1 MARAIRD
8 PNRVT
13 GIIVASSAGDE
24 AEVQLWGDPT
34 THRLLVDASASLVPA
49 TSGGWLIA
57 RDIDLDEAS
66 PAVVKA
72 SAGQVGGWY
81 LYNNSAA
88 TLYVKIYNKAT
99 APVLASDTPKMT
111 ICIPA
116 GSAANVELSSGIE
129 FDTGIGWACTTGV
142 ADDNAGA
149 PAANDCVANL
159 LYI

>member
-1 MARAIRD
+1 MTSEVRTA
-8 PNRVT
+8 NRVPSVI
-13 GIIVASSAGDE
+13 GRSSASN
-24 AEVQLWGDPT
+24 VPITIYVDPT
-34 THRLLVDASASLVPA
+34 THRMYIDGLVSLVPA

-57 RDIDLDEAS
+57 RDIDLDEAT
-66 PAVVKA
+66 PANVKA
-72 SAGQVGGWY
+72 TAGQVGGWY

-88 TLYVKIYNKAT
+88 TLYVKLYNKAT

-142 ADDNAGA
+142 ADNNTGA
-149 PAANDCVANL
+149 PAGNDCVANL